1 VRLMMYSRTKAD
13 IKKLIQYSESI
24 DSKVSENSREALRS
38 LIDQGEAIGHLVQ
51 YYSKTQSSTVLDL
64 LCRVKE
70 PNDTEL
76 CNRIQEFM
84 DGSPLATIILLGQI
98 VQKAPSWLTK
108 LVDHS
113 VFNNLLKLIHSSN
126 NTVVV
131 VAGLLFISSLL
142 PYCSTLKRPLLNDL
156 FAVLLTS
163 CSLLHKRKKAFEKAT
178 SDCIEGLYV
187 SHLYCGITQYFVLLY
202 GIYPTNLLSFL
213 REHYVKGRERRAFSV
228 LESIISCVK
237 FHPQLFKMNADE
249 EVDRNRWSQRE
260 AHDFL
265 ADCRHVLVRPT
276 VVSAMVNVKEHI
288 SPSRSARS
296 SSVTRMNR
304 MRSTASIISS
314 SHSFDSSSNT
324 KSTDSNWD
332 DTWSPSIN
340 LGIET
345 PPETR
350 TTTPLAHRTNTIS
363 NSTIL
368 PGSVSSRRSTAASD
382 EIRRPIRRQSFS
394 HKLTEIFRGRPRT
407 SEVKDNLDH
416 NLDHRSSLSIEK
428 ILAATKEETEETENI
443 EVIDARAEISRRDS
457 EISQVE
463 EGLDATEICLS
474 PSSTLSHR
482 TATEHAS
489 STVTPTMIESGEED
503 SDRLMNSNRA
513 SGMGETGNRLDT
525 EVTKALRQSSAEVVV
540 TSLQRSRSASS
551 VQHTICERDQ
561 DVTLLAPEL
570 NEHTSSGTTELDDA
584 IGTNES
590 GTGSVNNG
598 RSNRFSLSSFFRVVN
613 RQRFTSECP
622 PPAVFMNRT
631 TPANRTK
638 RRYKSTSV
646 HRISSCPD
654 LSEREQIR
662 ESLRKLEAPITANK
676 SRVKRPLTATQIAE
690 AIEKEFPYLTFLK
703 TLPLGNIDEESIDV
717 ELSDEHEKTRRNY
730 MESSFEHHSCLK
742 QLGLAD
748 RLPAKI
754 YDDMS
759 TFTHGLSLEKQRD
772 ILSTRLSLVNHHL
785 MYERCGRLLHAERNR
800 RLFGRIKQQ
809 KLSDAQKIYLQ
820 KSLHNALL
828 EREQLVSALTE
839 LRKQSMKER
848 KKSDEIEIQY
858 REELTRSR
866 HESEKY
872 IKELDKVGHRVAKLT
887 EVNEQL
893 QFDIDTMRRR
903 CENAEVQLS
912 LAEAKIAELENM
924 KPELQKAYRANQELK
939 DKIAQ
944 CEAYVKG
951 VNTARAVELS
961 TLGERDDQQLLAQI
975 AQLKMDLK
983 KERNLKDAAK
993 TKTAE
998 MEEEWKEERQ
1008 RVNDL
1013 KMMLERAATLHI
1025 QQSEA
1030 AQHKFLSL
1038 LSVCQKQQAH
1048 ILDLNTHI
1056 EKLMYS
1062 RRSPTNE
1069 ATPMAIPRS
1078 TVPDEILSYDSSVC
1092 GSDNTPFFPPDLF
1105 AAHASYSAETN
1116 DAGTRD
1122 TSTGTVIIA
1131 PERNDDRHRLQ
1142 SGTL

>member
-1 VRLMMYSRTKAD
+1 M
-13 IKKLIQYSESI
+13 
-24 DSKVSENSREALRS
+24 
-38 LIDQGEAIGHLVQ
+38 
-51 YYSKTQSSTVLDL
+51 
-64 LCRVKE
+64 
-70 PNDTEL
+70 
-76 CNRIQEFM
+76 
-84 DGSPLATIILLGQI
+84 
-98 VQKAPSWLTK
+98 
-108 LVDHS
+108 
-113 VFNNLLKLIHSSN
+113 
-126 NTVVV
+126 
-131 VAGLLFISSLL
+131 
-142 PYCSTLKRPLLNDL
+142 
-156 FAVLLTS
+156 
-163 CSLLHKRKKAFEKAT
+163 
-178 SDCIEGLYV
+178 
-187 SHLYCGITQYFVLLY
+187 
-202 GIYPTNLLSFL
+202 
-213 REHYVKGRERRAFSV
+213 
-228 LESIISCVK
+228 
-237 FHPQLFKMNADE
+237 

-276 VVSAMVNVKEHI
+276 VVSAVVNGIERTYIPKPISKEFIGDTNESNAINGIHYLIVSFVRFILKYNERTYIPKPI
-288 SPSRSARS
+288 SKEFIGDTNESNAINGIHYLI
-296 SSVTRMNR
+296 V
-304 MRSTASIISS
+304 
-314 SHSFDSSSNT
+314 SFIRFILKYNF
-324 KSTDSNWD
+324 KLAVILESTDSNWD

-350 TTTPLAHRTNTIS
+350 TATPLAHRTNTIS

-382 EIRRPIRRQSFS
+382 EIRRPIRRQSFG

-407 SEVKDNLDH
+407 SEMKDNLEHD
-416 NLDHRSSLSIEK
+416 LDHRSSLSIEK

-443 EVIDARAEISRRDS
+443 EVIDAQAELSRRDS
-457 EISQVE
+457 EVSQVE

-482 TATEHAS
+482 TTTEHAS
-489 STVTPTMIESGEED
+489 STVTPTMVESGEED
-503 SDRLMNSNRA
+503 ADRLMNSNRA
-513 SGMGETGNRLDT
+513 SGMDEAGSRLDT
-525 EVTKALRQSSAEVVV
+525 EVTKALRQSSAE
-540 TSLQRSRSASS
+540 
-551 VQHTICERDQ
+551 
-561 DVTLLAPEL
+561 
-570 NEHTSSGTTELDDA
+570 GTTELEDA
-584 IGTNES
+584 IGANES
-590 GTGSVNNG
+590 GTGSMING
-598 RSNRFSLSSFFRVVN
+598 HSNRFSLSSFFRVVN

-622 PPAVFMNRT
+622 PPTIFMNRT

-638 RRYKSTSV
+638 RRYKSTPV

-654 LSEREQIR
+654 LSEREHIR
-662 ESLRKLEAPITANK
+662 ESLRKLEAPITTSK
-676 SRVKRPLTATQIAE
+676 STVKRPLTATQIAE

-759 TFTHGLSLEKQRD
+759 AFIHGLSLEKQRD

-848 KKSDEIEIQY
+848 KKRDEIEVHY

-961 TLGERDDQQLLAQI
+961 TLGERDDQQLLAQCEAYVKGVNTARAVELSTLGERDDQQLLAQI
-975 AQLKMDLK
+975 AQLKIDLK
-983 KERNLKDAAK
+983 RERNLKDAAK

-1013 KMMLERAATLHI
+1013 KMMLERAATVRFYPHFGEPMGSCVFQLHIQQSEAAQHKFLSLLSVCQKQQAHILDLNTHIELHI

-1069 ATPMAIPRS
+1069 ATPMAIPKS

-1105 AAHASYSAETN
+1105 AAHAGYSAETN
-1116 DAGTRD
+1116 GAGTRD

-1131 PERNDDRHRLQ
+1131 PERNEDRHRLQ